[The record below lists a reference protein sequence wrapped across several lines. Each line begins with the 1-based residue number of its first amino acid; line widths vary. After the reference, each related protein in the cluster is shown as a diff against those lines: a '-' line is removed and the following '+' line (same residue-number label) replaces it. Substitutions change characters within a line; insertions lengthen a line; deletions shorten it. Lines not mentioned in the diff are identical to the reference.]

1 MSKILAMFFQCSGFF
16 PPIFIQQKQKTVEFF
31 SSVLWILYN
40 DFTNFNFSG
49 QEIWFCYF
57 SSSYF
62 FHNLPSPLIIC
73 FILTLPLLILWRG
86 GGGRGASNCV
96 FWKQSPRFQ
105 FITTSPKLRNWLK
118 MPNPPNHYDPPDNCN
133 PTHHPQCWTRNTMH
147 GKEILKL

>member
-1 MSKILAMFFQCSGFF
+1 MFFQCSGFF

-31 SSVLWILYN
+31 NSVLWILYN

-86 GGGRGASNCV
+86 EGGRGASNCV

-118 MPNPPNHYDPPDNCN
+118 MPNPLIITTPLTIVTPP
-133 PTHHPQCWTRNTMH
+133 T
-147 GKEILKL
+147 ILNVGPGTLCMEKRY